1 MSNNPLRRPA
11 TSPSDNLA
19 GRLAMTIGR
28 ALDPTLAYALL
39 RNGVAGKL
47 LQTIGLKRIITLPLV
62 TRVGLNT
69 DFFGAGL
76 LDKPGNMLLTMNAI
90 TALRH
95 IWWANAECSSEFPV
109 SAGAFVSGFNS
120 LYTVINSLVFVYRVS
135 RGKTNPL
142 ASNWMQYLGFLAVVV
157 GNVGE
162 IVIESSRRAFKND
175 KRNAG
180 KVYDQGAWGVV
191 RHPNYAFY
199 TLHRVGTA
207 LATGSILNATLTFLF
222 QNGIFALS
230 SIPDFSS
237 HMASKYKEQWAA
249 YTKRVPYVLIPYVY

>member
-1 MSNNPLRRPA
+1 MISSLGHVFVGNDSSPTRDPRSWDRINEQASPAEEENSRPLLPFGSYIAIAISTRSPFELDISPHHISPTSLVLVLNTLNTMSNNPLRRPA

-95 IWWANAECSSEFPV
+95 
-109 SAGAFVSGFNS
+109 
-120 LYTVINSLVFVYRVS
+120 
-135 RGKTNPL
+135 
-142 ASNWMQYLGFLAVVV
+142 V
-157 GNVGE
+157 GSCP
-162 IVIESSRRAFKND
+162 I
-175 KRNAG
+175 
-180 KVYDQGAWGVV
+180 
-191 RHPNYAFY
+191 
-199 TLHRVGTA
+199 
-207 LATGSILNATLTFLF
+207 
-222 QNGIFALS
+222 
-230 SIPDFSS
+230 
-237 HMASKYKEQWAA
+237 
-249 YTKRVPYVLIPYVY
+249 